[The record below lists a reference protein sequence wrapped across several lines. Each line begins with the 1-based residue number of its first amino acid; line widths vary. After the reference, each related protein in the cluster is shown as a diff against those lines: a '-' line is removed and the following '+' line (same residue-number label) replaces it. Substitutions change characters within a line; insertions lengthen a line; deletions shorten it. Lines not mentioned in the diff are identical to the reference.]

1 MKLDKIQVVGEH
13 NQLQIREINDDGKY
27 HRRVLSPDSDVSSE
41 SSEIQEKAEQLW
53 TNELKDSWSASQ
65 EEAEAKRKARMGG

>member
-1 MKLDKIQVVGEH
+1 MKLDKIEIVGEH
-13 NQLQIREINDDGKY
+13 KQLQIREIKEDGGF